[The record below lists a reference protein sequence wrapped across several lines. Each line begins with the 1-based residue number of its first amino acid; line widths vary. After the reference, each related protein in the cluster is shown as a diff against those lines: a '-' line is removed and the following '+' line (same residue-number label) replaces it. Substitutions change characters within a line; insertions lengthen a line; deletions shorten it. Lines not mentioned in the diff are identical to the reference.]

1 MQGADDIVIIGAA
14 RTPIGKFQGMLRNMA
29 ATELGAHAV
38 RAAVTRAGIIPA
50 LVDECIMGNV
60 VGAGLGQAPA
70 RQAAIGGGLP
80 ASVGALTINK
90 VCGSGLKAVT
100 LAAALIRAGDAS
112 LIVAGGMESM
122 SRAPYLLP
130 EARSGYRLGHGELT
144 DALIHDGL
152 WCAFEHQHMGSA
164 ADWTARTY
172 GITRE
177 QQDSYAAESQ
187 ARAVAAQDN
196 GAFAEE
202 IAPFDPSIGRGAGG
216 PVADEP
222 PRRGTSVAALSKLAP
237 VFSSEGTVTA
247 GNAPGLTDG
256 AAALVV
262 TSAGRAAELGT
273 RPLARLIGAAQAA
286 VPPREVFTAPVYA
299 IQRLLAHTATTIDDY
314 DLFEINEAFAAQ
326 VVQNIR
332 ALGLDS
338 DRLNV
343 HGGAIALG
351 HPIGA
356 SGARIL
362 VTLIHALRLRGG
374 GRGIAALC
382 LGGGEAIAV
391 AVETV

>member
-1 MQGADDIVIIGAA
+1 MPDANDIVIIGAA
-14 RTPIGKFQGMLRNMA
+14 RTPIGKFQGMFRA
-29 ATELGAHAV
+29 IPATDLGAHAV
-38 RAAVTRAGIIPA
+38 REAVARAAIDPSQ
-50 LVDECIMGNV
+50 VDECVMGNV
-60 VGAGLGQAPA
+60 VSAGLGQAPA
-70 RQAAIGGGLP
+70 RQAALHGGLP
-80 ASVGALTINK
+80 ESVGALTINK

-100 LAAALIRAGDAS
+100 LAAALIRSGEAS

-130 EARSGYRLGHGELT
+130 QARSGYRLGNAELI
-144 DALIHDGL
+144 DSLIHDGL
-152 WCAFEHQHMGSA
+152 WCAFEHYHMGHA

-172 GITRE
+172 GIARE

-187 ARAVAAQDN
+187 ARAVAAQDA
-196 GAFAEE
+196 GAFTDE
-202 IAPFDPSIGRGAGG
+202 IAPFRLQSGDILTT
-216 PVADEP
+216 DEP
-222 PRRGTSVAALSKLAP
+222 PRRGVSLATLSKLSPA
-237 VFSSEGTVTA
+237 FSPDGTVTA

-262 TSAGRAAELGT
+262 TSARRAAELGV
-273 RPLARLIGAAQAA
+273 RPLARLTGVAQAA
-286 VPPREVFTAPVYA
+286 VAPREVFTAPVYA
-299 IQRLLAHTATTIDDY
+299 IRRLLAQTATTLDHY

-326 VVQNIR
+326 IVQNIR
-332 ALGLDS
+332 ALNLDT

-362 VTLIHALRLRGG
+362 VTLIYALLRRGG

-382 LGGGEAIAV
+382 LGGGEAVAV
-391 AVETV
+391 AVEATP

>member
-1 MQGADDIVIIGAA
+1 MPDANDIVIIGAA
-14 RTPIGKFQGMLRNMA
+14 RTPIGKFQGMFRTIP
-29 ATELGAHAV
+29 ATDLGAHAV
-38 RAAVTRAGIIPA
+38 REAIVRAAIDPSQ
-50 LVDECIMGNV
+50 VDECIMGNV
-60 VGAGLGQAPA
+60 VSAGLGQAPA
-70 RQAAIGGGLP
+70 RQAALRGGLP
-80 ASVGALTINK
+80 ESVGALTINK

-100 LAAALIRAGDAS
+100 LAAALIRSGEAS

-130 EARSGYRLGHGELT
+130 QARSGYRLGNAELI
-144 DALIHDGL
+144 DSLIHDGL
-152 WCAFEHQHMGSA
+152 WCSFEHHHMGHA

-187 ARAVAAQDN
+187 ARAVAAQDA
-196 GAFAEE
+196 GAFTDE
-202 IAPFDPSIGRGAGG
+202 IAPFRLQSGDILT
-216 PVADEP
+216 ADEP
-222 PRRGTSVAALSKLAP
+222 PRRGVSLATLSKLSPA
-237 VFSSEGTVTA
+237 FSPDGTVTA

-262 TSAGRAAELGT
+262 TSARHAAELGV
-273 RPLARLIGAAQAA
+273 RPLARLIGVAQAA
-286 VPPREVFTAPVYA
+286 VAPREVFTAPVYA
-299 IQRLLAHTATTIDDY
+299 IRRLLAQTATTLDHY

-326 VVQNIR
+326 IVQNIR
-332 ALGLDS
+332 ALNLDT

-362 VTLIHALRLRGG
+362 VTLIYALLRRGG

-382 LGGGEAIAV
+382 LGGGEAVAV
-391 AVETV
+391 AVEAAP